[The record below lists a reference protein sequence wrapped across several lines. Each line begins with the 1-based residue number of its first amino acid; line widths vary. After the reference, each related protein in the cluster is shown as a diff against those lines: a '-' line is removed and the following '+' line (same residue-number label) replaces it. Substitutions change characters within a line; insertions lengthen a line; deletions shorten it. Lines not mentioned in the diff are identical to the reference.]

1 MKVDKL
7 YSYGIVSRLQHG
19 QKIPKYWVTIS
30 ESIQQ
35 RNQFPE
41 WIIVN
46 IQKCDHFPIWII
58 KTAREEGKL
67 TTLDYVV
74 PNPATRVCKLL

>member
-1 MKVDKL
+1 MKVDKI
-7 YSYGIVSRLQHG
+7 SRYGIVARSQHG

-58 KTAREEGKL
+58 KTAREEGTLTKL
-67 TTLDYVV
+67 NYEVEVHLKH
-74 PNPATRVCKLL
+74 RS

>member
-19 QKIPKYWVTIS
+19 QKIPKYWVTSS

-35 RNQFPE
+35 NDPFTE

-46 IQKCDHFPIWII
+46 IQKVGQFPIWII
-58 KTAREEGKL
+58 ATAREEVKL
-67 TTLDYVV
+67 AALNYEVEV
-74 PNPATRVCKLL
+74 HLNQIF